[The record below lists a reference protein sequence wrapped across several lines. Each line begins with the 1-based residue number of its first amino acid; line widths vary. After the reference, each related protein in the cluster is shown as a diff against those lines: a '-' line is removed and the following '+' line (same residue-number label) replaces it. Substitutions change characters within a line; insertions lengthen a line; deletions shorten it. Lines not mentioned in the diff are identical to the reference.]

1 MKGGGHGGGGLV
13 SIDNIERDKPMGSST
28 LLESELEEKGR
39 RGKEGEREG

>member
-1 MKGGGHGGGGLV
+1 MGEEGEA

-28 LLESELEEKGR
+28 LLEQLESELEEKGR

>member
-1 MKGGGHGGGGLV
+1 MGEEGEA

-28 LLESELEEKGR
+28 LLECELEEKGR